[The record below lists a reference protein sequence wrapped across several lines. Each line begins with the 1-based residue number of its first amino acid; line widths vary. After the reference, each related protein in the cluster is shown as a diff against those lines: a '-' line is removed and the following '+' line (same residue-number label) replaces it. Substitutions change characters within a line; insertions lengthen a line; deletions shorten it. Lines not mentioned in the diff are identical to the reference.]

1 MAVGKVLEW
10 KLRIS
15 KRSVERMT
23 TKKMLGSQRNKP
35 LPTEATRVLCRTPMS
50 KSGDPTA
57 NMDGPKISQHLLS
70 VLSLFR
76 HSLVKNPCIN
86 SLFSSQTYTSGTQN
100 FLPSIFR
107 KTFPYNFLVNIGK
120 LFGKYSFQEPVSLD
134 I

>member
-35 LPTEATRVLCRTPMS
+35 LPTEGPRVLCRTPMS

-57 NMDGPKISQHLLS
+57 NMDGPKIS
-70 VLSLFR
+70 
-76 HSLVKNPCIN
+76 
-86 SLFSSQTYTSGTQN
+86 
-100 FLPSIFR
+100 
-107 KTFPYNFLVNIGK
+107 
-120 LFGKYSFQEPVSLD
+120 
-134 I
+134 